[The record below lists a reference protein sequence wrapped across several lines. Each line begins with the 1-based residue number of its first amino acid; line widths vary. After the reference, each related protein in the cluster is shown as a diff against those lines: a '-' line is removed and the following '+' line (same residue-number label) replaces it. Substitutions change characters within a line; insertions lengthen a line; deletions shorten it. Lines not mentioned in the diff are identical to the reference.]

1 MAIEPEFADQ
11 GPLHRGVA
19 GIHLTVCDRE
29 PIHIPGSIQPHG
41 LLLIADLTTQLVI
54 GGAGSIE
61 ERLTPSWLGRPLGA
75 LLAQQIDGAIKRATG
90 LPMDVIPLAAVPGRR
105 EAFDA
110 TLHVTDDYIVAEL
123 EPQPDEPMTAGAIL
137 ASLDLIGVSFE
148 RASDLRALCE
158 RAAIGFR
165 ELTGFDR
172 VMIYRFL
179 DDGTGMVVA
188 EDRDPSL
195 SSFLNHHFPASDIPR
210 QARELYVRNRVRV
223 IPNARY
229 KPVPIRSA
237 KTSLSGIDLSDA
249 ALRSVS
255 PIHLQY
261 LHNMGVIASASVSI
275 VKDGLLW
282 GLVACHHPQP
292 REMTYQIRAA
302 CRSLAGSLAR
312 QISAKE
318 EAEVYRDRIRLRQTE
333 DAIIAR
339 FDAEAPFELFFETK
353 AEDLRLMLGADGFA
367 AVQGDQVYS
376 AGHVPDPVHLKT
388 LSRWL
393 GPRTA
398 LEPFATASLSE
409 RYPAAAAYADS
420 ASGVMAVSLT
430 TEISVLMIWFRAEET
445 EIVEWAG
452 NPHKDRPLG
461 PDEIL
466 SPRSSFEA
474 WRETVRGH
482 ARRWTI
488 SELEAANRLR
498 HALFELRQRRR
509 LRELNREL
517 NAIVAE
523 NEALLAEK
531 DHLLGEV
538 NHRVQNSLQLVQAF
552 LALQAREELPEV
564 AAHLA
569 EAQRRISAVAL
580 VHRRLY
586 QADQVEAIDL
596 ARYLDDLIGDMRQAM
611 GGEWRNAITADFS
624 PILISADRAVHIGLV
639 VTELVINAQ
648 KYAYGGLPGPIAITL
663 EPWRNKFRLIVADQG
678 VGAQRT
684 GQGFGTRMIGAMV
697 ERLGGTIER
706 FDNRPGL
713 RAIVTAPAES
723 D

>member
-1 MAIEPEFADQ
+1 MAGEPELASESA
-11 GPLHRGVA
+11 LRTSAAGVD
-19 GIHLTVCDRE
+19 LTACDRE
-29 PIHIPGSIQPHG
+29 PIHVPGSIQPHG
-41 LLLIADLTTQLVI
+41 LLLIADLATQLVV
-54 GGAGSIE
+54 GGAGAVE
-61 ERLTPSWLGRPLGA
+61 ERLTPMWLGRSLGA
-75 LLAQQIDGAIKRATG
+75 LLAQNIDRAVERARAT
-90 LPMDVIPLAAVPGRR
+90 PVDVVPIAAVPGRR

-110 TLHVTDDYIVAEL
+110 TLHISGDYLVAEL

-137 ASLDLIGVSFE
+137 AVLDLIGSAFE
-148 RASDLRALCE
+148 RAGDLKALCD
-158 RAAIGFR
+158 RAASGFR

-179 DDGTGMVVA
+179 DEGEGVVMA
-188 EDRDPSL
+188 EDRDPFL
-195 SSFLNHHFPASDIPR
+195 PSFLNHHFPAADIPQ
-210 QARELYVRNRVRV
+210 QARALYVRNRVRV

-237 KTSLSGIDLSDA
+237 KIDLSGIDLSDA

-261 LHNMGVIASASVSI
+261 LRNMRVTASASVSI

-282 GLVACHHPQP
+282 GLVACHHLQP

-302 CRSLAGSLAR
+302 CRALAGGLAR
-312 QISAKE
+312 QIRAKE

-333 DAIIAR
+333 DTIIAR
-339 FDAEAPFELFFETK
+339 FDAEASFDMFFEAK
-353 AEDLRLMLGADGFA
+353 AEDLRRMLGAHGFA
-367 AVQGDQVYS
+367 AVQGRQITT
-376 AGHVPDPVHLKT
+376 AGTVPAPSDLKA
-388 LSRWL
+388 LARWL

-398 LEPFATASLSE
+398 LEPFATATLSE
-409 RYPAAAAYADS
+409 RFPAAAAYPDI

-430 TEISVLMIWFRAEET
+430 TEVSTLMIWFRAEET
-445 EIVEWAG
+445 EVVEWAG
-452 NPHKDRPLG
+452 NPHKEQRADPNA
-461 PDEIL
+461 IL
-466 SPRSSFEA
+466 TPRTSFEA
-474 WRETVRGH
+474 WRETVRGR
-482 ARRWTI
+482 ARRWTM

-517 NAIVAE
+517 SATIAE
-523 NEALLAEK
+523 KEALIAEK

-552 LALQAREELPEV
+552 LALQARQDSPEV
-564 AAHLA
+564 AAHLG

-586 QADQVEAIDL
+586 QADHIDAVDL
-596 ARYLDDLIGDMRQAM
+596 GRYLDELIGDMRQTM
-611 GGEWRNAITADFS
+611 GDEWQSAIVADLS
-624 PILISADRAVHIGLV
+624 PILSSADRAVNVGLV
-639 VTELVINAQ
+639 LTELVINAQ
-648 KYAYGGLPGPIAITL
+648 KYAYDGRPGPITIGL
-663 EPWRNKFRLIVADQG
+663 EPYRNKFRLIVADQG
-678 VGAQRT
+678 KGQQRE
-684 GQGFGTRMIGAMV
+684 GEGFGTRMIRAMV

-713 RAIVTAPAES
+713 RVILTAPSEG

>member
-1 MAIEPEFADQ
+1 MAVEPEFAED
-11 GPLHRGVA
+11 PLHRGVA

-29 PIHIPGSIQPHG
+29 IIHSPGSIQPHG
-41 LLLIADLTTQLVI
+41 LLLIADLATQTVV
-54 GGAGSIE
+54 GGAGAIE

-75 LLAQQIDGAIKRATG
+75 LLAQPIDNAVKRGSATR
-90 LPMDVIPLAAVPGRR
+90 MDVVPLAAVPGRR

-110 TLHVTDDYIVAEL
+110 TLHISDDYIVAEL
-123 EPQPDEPMTAGAIL
+123 ESRPDEPMTAGAIL
-137 ASLDLIGVSFE
+137 ASLDYIGTSFE
-148 RASDLRALCE
+148 RAGDLRTLCE

-188 EDRDPSL
+188 EDRDPAL
-195 SSFLNHHFPASDIPR
+195 SSFLNHHFPASDIPQ
-210 QARELYVRNRVRV
+210 QARELYIRNRVRV

-229 KPVPIRSA
+229 KSVPIRSSRA
-237 KTSLSGIDLSDA
+237 ELSGIDLSDA

-261 LHNMGVIASASVSI
+261 LHNMRVTASASVSI
-275 VKDGLLW
+275 VKDGVLW
-282 GLVACHHPQP
+282 GLVACHHQAP
-292 REMTYQIRAA
+292 RELAYEIRAA
-302 CRSLAGSLAR
+302 CRLLAGGLAR
-312 QISAKE
+312 QIGAKE
-318 EAEVYRDRIRLRQTE
+318 EAELYRDRIRLRQTE
-333 DAIIAR
+333 DNIIAR
-339 FDAEAPFELFFETK
+339 FDVEAPFDLFFETK
-353 AEDLRLMLGADGFA
+353 ADELRRMLGADGFA
-367 AVQGDQVYS
+367 AVQGDHVHS
-376 AGHVPDPVHLKT
+376 AGTIPDPADLKA
-388 LSRWL
+388 LARWL

-398 LEPFATASLSE
+398 LEPFATATLGE
-409 RYPAAAAYADS
+409 RYPAAAAYAEI
-420 ASGVMAVSLT
+420 ASGLMAVNLT
-430 TEISVLMIWFRAEET
+430 TDVSILMIWFRAEET

-474 WRETVRGH
+474 WREEVRGH

-498 HALFELRQRRR
+498 HALVEMRQRRR

-538 NHRVQNSLQLVQAF
+538 DHRVQNSLDLVQAF
-552 LALQAREELPEV
+552 LGLQSREALPEV
-564 AAHLA
+564 AAHLV
-569 EAQRRISAVAL
+569 EAQRRIAAVAL

-586 QADQVEAIDL
+586 HADQVDAVDL
-596 ARYLDDLIGDMRQAM
+596 GRYLDDLVGDMRRAM
-611 GGEWRNAITADFS
+611 GGEWHNAITADLA
-624 PILISADRAVHIGLV
+624 PIQISADRAVPIGLV
-639 VTELVINAQ
+639 LAELLSNAQ
-648 KYAYGGLPGPIAITL
+648 LHAYGRQPGPITITL
-663 EPWRNKFRLIVADQG
+663 EPYRNKIRLIVTDQG

-684 GQGFGTRMIGAMV
+684 RHGFGTRMIGAMI

-706 FDNRPGL
+706 LDNRPGL
-713 RAIVTAPAES
+713 RVVVTAPSERN
-723 D
+723 